1 MILYVSVFW
10 LSVIISVSLFP
21 DYKRAL
27 EFEKQGDD
35 SLLVGLVTVISLGK
49 QQFPVY
55 ERVFINFPHS
65 FIVKEHY
72 IAIAV

>member
-21 DYKRAL
+21 DYQRAL

-35 SLLVGLVTVISLGK
+35 SLLVGLVISLGM

-55 ERVFINFPHS
+55 ERVFINFPHFLS
-65 FIVKEHY
+65 LKNITLQFQCK
-72 IAIAV
+72 

>member
-35 SLLVGLVTVISLGK
+35 SLLVGLVISLGK

-55 ERVFINFPHS
+55 ERVFINFPHFLS
-65 FIVKEHY
+65 LKNITLQFQCK
-72 IAIAV
+72 